1 MILKYLFIFILL
13 VVIAII
19 LFGFFTGKL
28 NYEHFALCL
37 IVASIFFSVS
47 TFVLAISS
55 LITETATGTITSY
68 YNNVLVLDDKIFE
81 AKDSPAACRILNV
94 GDEVQIEY
102 FKRTNAIKNCE
113 LINKSENIDIAKDI
127 SEGAVDEKDCVSID
141 DKTYCAE

>member
-1 MILKYLFIFILL
+1 MILEYLFIFILL
-13 VVIAII
+13 VVIAIM
-19 LFGFFTGKL
+19 LFGLITGKL
-28 NYEHFALCL
+28 KYEHLAYCL
-37 IVASIFFSVS
+37 IVASICITGFPISF
-47 TFVLAISS
+47 AISS
-55 LITETATGTITSY
+55 SITEKTTGTVTSY
-68 YNNVLVLDDKIFE
+68 YNNVLVLDDKLFE

-113 LINKSENIDIAKDI
+113 LINKSEKIDTAKDI